1 MPVSTHHFHL
11 LRVLRDNPA
20 AEWVAATVVSK
31 YRSSYRL
38 PGAMLLVGPDG
49 HSYGLVSGGCL
60 EADIRL
66 NARKVRAFN
75 QARCILY
82 DSMDEG
88 NIAAELGLGCNG
100 RVEVLVQPLGAAH
113 RRLLLRL
120 LDRMESGRSSLL
132 LHCFQTDDPSDL
144 NALILLDDTG
154 SPLDNATGVELP
166 PLQHQ
171 SLNRDHQLVAQAGR
185 KWSLNRYRPPV
196 SLWVFGGG
204 MDARP
209 LVSLAASL
217 GWRVTLVDH
226 RPANGQ
232 EADFPDA
239 ERVLRQ
245 DPAGLDVDIDADA
258 AIVMTHNLELDAAW
272 LGRLEGIAALRY
284 VGLLGPVERRED
296 VVEMAQISTSSALLP
311 ILHGPMGLDIG
322 GDMPESVA
330 LSTLAQCHQIL
341 FAKESGKGP

>member
-20 AEWVAATVVSK
+20 ADWVSATVVSK

-38 PGAMLLVGPDG
+38 PGAMLLVGPEG

-113 RRLLLRL
+113 RRLLLTL
-120 LDRMESGRSSLL
+120 LERMEAGRSSLL
-132 LHCFQTDDPSDL
+132 LHCFQADDPAAL
-144 NALILLDDTG
+144 NALVLLDDTG
-154 SPLDNATGVELP
+154 APLDNATGIELP
-166 PLQHQ
+166 GIQEMNLKSEHQ
-171 SLNRDHQLVAQAGR
+171 RLSQGERE
-185 KWSLNRYRPPV
+185 WSLSRYRPPV
-196 SLWVFGGG
+196 NFWVFGGG
-204 MDARP
+204 VDARP

-226 RPANGQ
+226 RPANAQ
-232 EADFPDA
+232 EGDFPHA
-239 ERVLRQ
+239 ERILRQ
-245 DPAGLDVDIDADA
+245 SPTGLDVDIDADA
-258 AIVMTHNLELDAAW
+258 AVVMTHNLELDAAW
-272 LGRLEGIAALRY
+272 LGRLDGVAALRY
-284 VGLLGPVERRED
+284 AGLLGPVDRREK
-296 VVEMAQISTSSALLP
+296 VVEMAQLGESSGLLP

-322 GDMPESVA
+322 GDMPESIA

-341 FAKESGKGP
+341 FATEAGKSS